1 MLDQKSSALFWH
13 VPSLAVLF
21 LSLVPTVA
29 FTSNVALTAASL
41 SPEYLLFHCSIF
53 IAYSHVTANNGVDN
67 TLRSDVLPT
76 TFGIALILL
85 IPIAFLAG
93 AYV

>member
-1 MLDQKSSALFWH
+1 VLRLFTALPKY
-13 VPSLAVLF
+13 VDLPLAVL
-21 LSLVPTVA
+21 LSILVAPYE
-29 FTSNVALTAASL
+29 LL
-41 SPEYLLFHCSIF
+41 SFRGTQGAGIVTLAIGIF

-85 IPIAFLAG
+85 IPIAFLGG